1 MSRQAL
7 SIERMKHLH
16 ELGLETSSG
25 SAYWY
30 RIIQNKGDGNI
41 RVISDWKL
49 TFSIDIAYCTGHT
62 LESIRTFTLQDI
74 LDLLPKEIITN
85 DFHRDTVRL
94 TLDFFDYSFGYAYYF
109 ETCGGLSFYKKESF
123 HDGYLLIDAAYEM
136 LCWVLTNKYIQ

>member
-7 SIERMKHLH
+7 SIERMKHLQ
-16 ELGLETSSG
+16 ELGLKTSNG

-49 TFSIDIAYCTGHT
+49 AFSLDIAYCTGHT
-62 LESIRTFTLQDI
+62 LESIKSFTLQDI
-74 LDLLPKEIITN
+74 FDLLPSEIEENSECNILSIDKFSN
-85 DFHRDTVRL
+85 DWYIR
-94 TLDFFDYSFGYAYYF
+94 Y
-109 ETCGGLSFYKKESF
+109 GLSDEFEPLISF
-123 HDGYLLIDAAYEM
+123 EFKNLIDAAYEM